1 MAGELVYAILVYLVK
16 TTILLLYIRIFGINR
31 KTRWMIR
38 SLIIILFAYYLASI
52 GAKAAICIPLPK
64 LWDPELHDHCINNN
78 VFFLTDCAVSIVSD
92 FIILILPM
100 PLVWALQMPT
110 RRKVEISTVFAMGF
124 LCVEIDV
131 YHFCTKRTPANIR
144 EIQRLYL

>member
-1 MAGELVYAILVYLVK
+1 MK

-64 LWDPELHDHCINNN
+64 LWDPELDGHCINNTL
-78 VFFLTDCAVSIVSD
+78 FFLTDCAVSIVSD
-92 FIILILPM
+92 FIILILPI

-110 RRKVEISTVFAMGF
+110 RRKIEITTVFAMG
-124 LCVEIDV
+124 L
-131 YHFCTKRTPANIR
+131 
-144 EIQRLYL
+144 L